1 MTVLNQTITQIE
13 VGQFINTHSQLFM
26 LCLILGGIGFI
37 TFIILGIKE
46 HFFAGGC
53 MIGVFIAL
61 VMLALGLKCSET
73 PIYKEVPIYE
83 VIINEDTL
91 FYDILD
97 KYNIIEQRGQIFVLQ
112 EKNQNDGQ

>member
-1 MTVLNQTITQIE
+1 MTILNQTITQIE
-13 VGQFINTHSQLFM
+13 VGQFINIHSPLFM
-26 LCLILGGIGFI
+26 LCLIFGSIGFI

-61 VMLALGLKCSET
+61 VMLAIGLKVSET
-73 PIYKEVPIYE
+73 PIYKEVPTYE

-91 FYDILD
+91 FYDVLN
-97 KYNIIEQRGQIFVLQ
+97 KYDIIEQRGQIFVLQ
-112 EKNQNDGQ
+112 EKNQNDG